1 MRFIKFLPVL
11 PTLSFLCLLALNTP
25 AKAQSAPLI
34 SSGEVYVNSN
44 TQGCLARAD
53 RMLQKLKVRS
63 TRGKY
68 HRTGFYRDGVF
79 RVVCFPT
86 RAGKSIAM
94 IFAAH
99 NRSQSVANSF
109 INRVLKDF

>member
-1 MRFIKFLPVL
+1 MKIIKFLPV
-11 PTLSFLCLLALNTP
+11 SFLYLLCLNTP
-25 AKAQSAPLI
+25 VFAQSTPRI
-34 SSGEVYVNSN
+34 SSGEVYVNSS

-53 RMLQKLKVRS
+53 RMLQKLRVRS
-63 TRGKY
+63 TKGKY
-68 HRTGFYRDGVF
+68 HRTGHYRDGVF

-86 RAGKSIAM
+86 RTGRSIAM

-99 NRSQSVANSF
+99 NNSQSVANSF